1 MKRNMKLLKL
11 LIVDVTLEL
20 DPDLGMGLLLFQL
33 CIFVCQVACEKLGTW
48 IILISKKKQI

>member
-48 IILISKKKQI
+48 IILISKKKQM